1 MSILRQAVLRTR
13 PFPILHLLCYSK
25 SWNPSRWS
33 SISEVTTVLPHRTY
47 ASKARQTSTA
57 TLVPGSKQ
65 AITDETAREEY
76 AKAEEKMQA
85 ATEWYRKD
93 CAAVET
99 RASGRITPTL
109 LDPVRVV
116 LPDSNKE
123 LRLEEVATVGVREAS
138 TLLITVFEEAVSI
151 LLVKRVF
158 SSVP

>member
-1 MSILRQAVLRTR
+1 
-13 PFPILHLLCYSK
+13 
-25 SWNPSRWS
+25 
-33 SISEVTTVLPHRTY
+33 
-47 ASKARQTSTA
+47 
-57 TLVPGSKQ
+57 
-65 AITDETAREEY
+65 
-76 AKAEEKMQA
+76 MQA

-151 LLVKRVF
+151 LLVKCVF
-158 SSVP
+158 SSIP